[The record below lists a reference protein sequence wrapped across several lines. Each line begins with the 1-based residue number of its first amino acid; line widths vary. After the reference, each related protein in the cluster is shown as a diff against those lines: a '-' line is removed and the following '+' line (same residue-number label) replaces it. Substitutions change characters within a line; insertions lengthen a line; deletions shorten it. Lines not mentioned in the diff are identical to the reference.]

1 MPKEEKVQ
9 EVARLAE
16 MLEKGRLALFTDFR
30 GMPAHEMA
38 ELRRRLREKG
48 VDYRV
53 IKNTLMA
60 LALEKAGKGEGKVL
74 LQGPT
79 AIAVGYGEEV
89 ETARVFAEFLR
100 QSKALKLQG
109 ALLLDRVLRSEEV
122 LALAALPSKE
132 VLLSRVLGTM
142 QAPLARLL
150 GVLQAPMAGLLLV
163 LQARSK
169 QLEGGS

>member
-30 GMPAHEMA
+30 GMHSQEMT

-60 LALEKAGKGEGKVL
+60 LALDKAGKGEGKVL

-79 AIAVGYGEEV
+79 AVAVGYGEEV
-89 ETARVFAEFLR
+89 ETARIFAEFLR
-100 QSKALKLQG
+100 QSKTLKLRG
-109 ALLLDRVLRSEEV
+109 ALLVDRVLRSEEV
-122 LALAALPSKE
+122 LALAALPPRE
-132 VLLSRVLGTM
+132 VLLSKVLGTM
-142 QAPLARLL
+142 HSPLARLL

-169 QLEGGS
+169 QIEGGS

>member
-1 MPKEEKVQ
+1 LPKEEKVQ
-9 EVARLAE
+9 EVAGLAE

-30 GMPAHEMA
+30 GMPAHEMTD
-38 ELRRRLREKG
+38 LRKRLREKG
-48 VDYRV
+48 VEYRV

-60 LALEKAGKGEGKVL
+60 LALDKAGKGDGKSL

-79 AIAVGYGEEV
+79 AIAVSYGEEI

-100 QSKALKLQG
+100 QSKTLKLRG
-109 ALLLDRVLRSEEV
+109 ALLLDRVLQSDEV
-122 LALAALPSKE
+122 LALSTLPPRD
-132 VLLSRVLGTM
+132 VLLGRVLGAM
-142 QAPLARLL
+142 QAPLSRLAGVMEAPLAGFL
-150 GVLQAPMAGLLLV
+150 GV

>member
-9 EVARLAE
+9 EVASLAE

-30 GMPAHEMA
+30 GMPAHEMT

-60 LALEKAGKGEGKVL
+60 LALDKAGKGEGKAL

-79 AIAVGYGEEV
+79 AVAVSYEEEV
-89 ETARVFAEFLR
+89 ETARVLAEFLR
-100 QSKALKLQG
+100 QSKTLKLRG
-109 ALLLDRVLRSEEV
+109 ALLLDRVLRSDEV
-122 LALAALPSKE
+122 LALAALPPKE

-142 QAPLARLL
+142 QAPLSRLV
-150 GVLQAPMAGLLLV
+150 GVLQAPLAGLLLV
-163 LQARSK
+163 LQARSR